1 MGKLNKTKGTV
12 NLFGKFY
19 NTIVLEGEYKD
30 HRGTH
35 ELKVEWM
42 TENLNHILGSKEII
56 TKNGIIYPPN
66 ELNKLV
72 TEEWIIPPHKV
83 IEGTLSL
90 YGSIGRSLTVEK
102 SSDDINWTDCVYLLP
117 NEELVVADNIE
128 LIKNNYLGET
138 FTRYTSDIYISWA
151 NGLDDLR
158 KITLDK
164 TSKNIS
170 YLVYYNI
177 NMSPEKLAIADSYY
191 CAVRL
196 CRAHHHT

>member
-1 MGKLNKTKGTV
+1 MGKLNKSKATV
-12 NLFGKFY
+12 NLFGKSY

-56 TKNGIIYPPN
+56 TKKGIIYPPT
-66 ELNKLV
+66 ELYKLV

-90 YGSIGRSLTVEK
+90 YGSIGRSFTVEK
-102 SSDDINWTDCVYLLP
+102 STQDLNWTDCVYLLP
-117 NEELVVADNIE
+117 HEQIVEIDNLE
-128 LIKNNYLGET
+128 LIKNSSLEKP
-138 FTRYTSDIYISWA
+138 FLRCTSDIYMSWS

-158 KITLDK
+158 KIELDK
-164 TSKNIS
+164 TNKNIS

-196 CRAHHHT
+196 CKVHHHT